1 MTRLLVDA
9 LVPQGA
15 GPDILWDGQ
24 AGDMAVAPLS
34 DASNPAGLL
43 ARDPLKTALVLA
55 LECDA
60 RGPRDP
66 LDPASYDV
74 RGWPG
79 DGFDVDVA
87 RGEASLGSTT
97 WTAYRHPVDDENARR
112 VVEAAQVALKPLQ
125 DQGVLGDVT
134 VTAEADTAERRIRRT
149 ITIRRP
155 DGTLLYTGPYAGL
168 WEALGA
174 NDIAAP
180 GAA

>member
-15 GPDILWDGQ
+15 GPDILWNGER
-24 AGDMAVAPLS
+24 GDMALAPLT
-34 DASNPAGLL
+34 DPGNPAGLV
-43 ARDPLKTALVLA
+43 ARNPLLTALVLA
-55 LECDA
+55 LESDA

-66 LDPASYDV
+66 LDPAAYDL

-87 RGEASLGSTT
+87 SGEAPLGSTT
-97 WTAYRHPVDDENARR
+97 WVAFRHPTDDDNARR

-125 DQGVLGDVT
+125 DQGLIGDVT
-134 VTAEADTAERRIRRT
+134 VEAEADPAENRIRRT
-149 ITIRRP
+149 ITIARP
-155 DGTLLYTGPYAGL
+155 DGSILYSGPFAGL

-174 NDIAAP
+174 DAL
-180 GAA
+180 GAGS